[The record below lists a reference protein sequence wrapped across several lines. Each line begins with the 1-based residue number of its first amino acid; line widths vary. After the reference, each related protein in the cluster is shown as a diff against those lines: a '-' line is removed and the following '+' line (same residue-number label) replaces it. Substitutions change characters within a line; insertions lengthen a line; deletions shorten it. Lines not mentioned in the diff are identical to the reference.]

1 MSAERAERIEALGYD
16 YAALA
21 KEPVR
26 GCNLCGS
33 THLVEAARSDRYGFP
48 AVLRVCAACGLGFLS
63 PRPTADEYA
72 RFYESVYRPLVSA
85 FHGHTIDATTVQ
97 AEQREY
103 AAGVLD
109 FLRSTLPAAPASVMD
124 VGGSTGV
131 VAGAVRAA
139 FGAEATVLDPAPD
152 ELEVA
157 AAAGMETIGGFVE
170 DYEPAGRTWDLVLL
184 CQTAD
189 HLLDVRATLA
199 AMRGML
205 AEGGHA
211 YVDVV
216 DLLWAMRRGGQV
228 EAAVKVDHPHYL
240 SRETALGYFAAT
252 GFEVVAERL
261 SGEGEWGFL
270 LRAGER
276 REPDRERL
284 GAFADRLLE
293 EIWTRR
299 ATSA

>member
-1 MSAERAERIEALGYD
+1 MTSERAARIEALGYD
-16 YAALA
+16 YAALE
-21 KEPVR
+21 KEPVAA
-26 GCNLCGS
+26 CNLCGS
-33 THLVEAARSDRYGFP
+33 THLVEAARQDRYGFP

-63 PRPTADEYA
+63 PRPTATEYA

-97 AEQREY
+97 EEQREY
-103 AAGVLD
+103 AAGVLG
-109 FLRSTLPAAPASVMD
+109 FLRSTLPGAPASVMD

-131 VAGAVRAA
+131 VAGAVREA

-157 AAAGMETIGGFVE
+157 AAAGMETVGGFAE
-170 DYEPAGRTWDLVLL
+170 DYDPGGRTWDLVLL

-189 HLLDVRATLA
+189 HLLDVRATLT

-205 AEGGHA
+205 AAGGHA

-216 DLLWAMRRGGQV
+216 DLLWAMRRAGQV
-228 EAAVKVDHPHYL
+228 EAAVKVDHPYYL
-240 SRETALGYFAAT
+240 SRETALAYFAAT
-252 GFEVVAERL
+252 GFDVAAERL

-270 LRAGER
+270 LRAGDP

-284 GAFADRLLE
+284 RAFADRLLE